1 MADRL
6 LGMEVFAKTAETG
19 SFAAAAAALGMSA
32 QMAGKHVS
40 ALEKRLG
47 ARLLN
52 RSTHRHS
59 LTEAGRLFLDG
70 CQRTLAQAHAA
81 ESSVVV
87 RGGAP
92 RGTLRIA
99 APLGFGSDGLVPEL
113 TAFLTHYP
121 ELRIELALADKVTH
135 LIEEGYDA
143 AIRIG
148 HLPDSALLARTLA
161 PYRMVTCGAPDY
173 LARRGVPTTPEHL
186 HDHECMDY
194 RFAQHPASRLWR
206 FAAASGTVEID
217 SRARFVVNDGRAL
230 IEAALAGFGLIQVG
244 EMKVRALLASG
255 RLVRL
260 LADFECAPRP
270 LQIVFASRRL
280 QAPKVRALIDW
291 LGQSF
296 AAPG

>member
-19 SFAAAAAALGMSA
+19 SFAGAAAALGMSA

-59 LTEAGRLFLDG
+59 LTEAGRVFLNG
-70 CQRTLAQAHAA
+70 CKQTLAQAQAA

-87 RGGAP
+87 KGGAP
-92 RGTLRIA
+92 RGTLRIT
-99 APLGFGSDGLVPEL
+99 APLGFGSGGLVPEL

-121 ELRIELALADKVTH
+121 ELRIELTLADKVTH
-135 LIEEGYDA
+135 LIEEGHDA

-173 LARRGVPTTPEHL
+173 LARRGTPATPEDLRH
-186 HDHECMDY
+186 HECMDY
-194 RFAQHPASRLWR
+194 QFAQHPASRLWR
-206 FAAASGTVEID
+206 FASGAGTVEVEP
-217 SRARFVVNDGRAL
+217 RARLVVNDGRAL
-230 IEAALAGFGLIQVG
+230 IEAALAGFGLVQVG
-244 EMKVRALLASG
+244 EMKVREHLASG
-255 RLVRL
+255 RLVQL
-260 LADFECAPRP
+260 LADFDCPPRP

-280 QAPKVRALIDW
+280 QPPKVRALIDW
-291 LGQSF
+291 LGRAF
-296 AAPG
+296 AATD